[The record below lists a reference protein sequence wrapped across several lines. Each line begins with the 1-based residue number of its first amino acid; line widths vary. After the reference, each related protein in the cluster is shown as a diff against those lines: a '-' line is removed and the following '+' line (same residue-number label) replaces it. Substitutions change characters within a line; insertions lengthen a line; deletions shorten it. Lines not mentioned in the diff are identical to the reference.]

1 MGGFDGVVRSKGHV
15 WLATRMDLAGLWQQ
29 AGRVG
34 NLICAGHWWSAIPSE
49 QLPDDPEFQAEL
61 NEISVEPFGDRR
73 QELVVIGHELN
84 EPEFR
89 RQLDACL
96 LTDEEFEAGPD
107 AWAKFD
113 DPVPEWEL
121 LEHDH
126 DHHDHDHH
134 HGHDHGHHH

>member
-1 MGGFDGVVRSKGHV
+1 MAGH
-15 WLATRMDLAGLWQQ
+15 ANGLWQQ

-34 NLICAGHWWSAIPSE
+34 NLICAGHWWSVIPSE

-73 QELVVIGHELN
+73 QELGVIGHELN
-84 EPEFR
+84 ESEFS

-126 DHHDHDHH
+126 DHH